1 MTLLNIYEISWPNL
15 GLGYL
20 LLIIPFT
27 LLHLFRT
34 GLVKDTLVAVAR
46 MTVQLFLVGLYL
58 EFLFNINNPWVNIAW
73 VLLMIAVA
81 SYATVSR
88 SQLKSR
94 IFFIPVA
101 LSILL
106 SMIIIDAF
114 FMGLIIQ
121 AGSFLEARYF
131 IPITGMII
139 GNCMERNIIALNS
152 FRGQVY
158 REMDT
163 YRYFVANGASRHEA
177 LLPFIRTALK
187 NAFNPLIA
195 NMAVIGLIALPGT
208 MTGQILGGS
217 SPNQAIRYQIL
228 LLLGIF
234 VATMITVVVSIM
246 LSRRF
251 LFDEMDNLKE
261 EHIISTKH

>member
-1 MTLLNIYEISWPNL
+1 MNIYEISWPSL
-15 GLGYL
+15 GLGYI
-20 LLIIPFT
+20 LLIIPFS
-27 LLHLFRT
+27 LLYLFRT
-34 GLVKDTLVAVAR
+34 GLVKETLVAVVR
-46 MTVQLFLVGLYL
+46 MTIQLFLVGLYL
-58 EFLFNINNPWVNIAW
+58 EFLFRLNNPWVNIAW
-73 VLLMIAVA
+73 VLLMIVVA
-81 SYATVSR
+81 STATTRR
-88 SQLKSR
+88 SELQGRL
-94 IFFIPVA
+94 FFLPVA
-101 LSILL
+101 LAILF

-114 FMGLIIQ
+114 FLGLVIRPEN
-121 AGSFLEARYF
+121 FFEARYF

-152 FRGQVY
+152 FRAQIF
-158 REMDT
+158 REMST
-163 YRYFVANGASRHEA
+163 YRYFIANGATRHEA
-177 LLPFIRTALK
+177 LLPFIRNALR

-234 VATMITVVVSIM
+234 IATMMTVVLTIL
-246 LSRRF
+246 LSRRM

-261 EHIISTKH
+261 ENLVRKS